1 MCVRTHTQ
9 VLKPRGA
16 PSSCVCVWMCVSISL
31 SLSLSLSFSPPPPLS
46 HSLSE
51 CVSEWTH
58 RAVNKDGVALDACQQ
73 IRGSNDADSQ
83 FFAGT
88 PPGMIW
94 IDDTAYT
101 HGDRERAHILML
113 SSLLAHPW
121 V

>member
-1 MCVRTHTQ
+1 VCAYTHAGPETPRCTVFVCLCVY
-9 VLKPRGA
+9 
-16 PSSCVCVWMCVSISL
+16 VCVYLSL

-46 HSLSE
+46 LSLSE